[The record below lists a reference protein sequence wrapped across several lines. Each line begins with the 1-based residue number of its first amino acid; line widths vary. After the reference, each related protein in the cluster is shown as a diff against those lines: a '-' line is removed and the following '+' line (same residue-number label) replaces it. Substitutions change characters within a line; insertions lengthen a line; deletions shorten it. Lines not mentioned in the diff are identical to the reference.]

1 MIMAKGAKPRPEPLT
16 LGDVFAVRL
25 PDGRYGAV
33 RAIRLPTKAEGWN
46 QPHVSLVAFTQY
58 VADAPPTTIKE
69 KSLRRLMMG
78 THGVD
83 VGKVCG
89 SWLAGPVPPEYLR
102 VGNLPATHAEQKL
115 KCNSFIGW
123 PYIGSHL
130 LAEWRYVHDRAAW
143 QAEIDEI
150 EREHKALVA
159 DLERRDAETRATMTY
174 ASFRKQPMFQDWA
187 DAHPPKIPAAAR
199 KIMRDTAT
207 KLEKLGKKPDRH
219 KARTILRKCIVAFNE
234 LDAANDHFITTIE
247 REDIDE
253 RFATLATLAGLSDEP
268 ELADEWRDW

>member
-1 MIMAKGAKPRPEPLT
+1 MAKRGTRPKSESLT
-16 LGDVFAVRL
+16 IGDVFAVPL

-33 RAIRLPTKAEGWN
+33 RVIRLPTKAEAWN
-46 QPHVSLVAFTQY
+46 QPHVALVAFTQY
-58 VADAPPTTIKE
+58 IGDAPPATIKE
-69 KSLRRLMMG
+69 RSLRRLMMG
-78 THGVD
+78 TRGVG

-89 SWLAGPVPPEYLR
+89 SWLAGPAPGEYSR
-102 VGNLPATHAEQKL
+102 IGNLPTTPAERKL
-115 KCNSFIGW
+115 KCNSFIAW

-130 LAEWRYVHDRAAW
+130 LTEWRYVHDRAAFE
-143 QAEIDEI
+143 AEIVEA
-150 EREHKALVA
+150 ERQYKALMAEHERIVA
-159 DLERRDAETRATMTY
+159 ARQAKLTY

-268 ELADEWRDW
+268 QLADEWRDW